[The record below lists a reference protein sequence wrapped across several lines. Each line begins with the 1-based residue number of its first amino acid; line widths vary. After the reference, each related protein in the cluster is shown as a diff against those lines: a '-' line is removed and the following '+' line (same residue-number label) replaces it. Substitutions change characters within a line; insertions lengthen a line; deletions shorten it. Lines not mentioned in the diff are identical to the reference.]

1 MKLWNE
7 YNLNKDI
14 ENFTVGEDNVLDQ
27 TLVSYDCISSM
38 AHAKMLGKINVL
50 TEGEVEKI
58 VKEFQ
63 NILELNKKGEF
74 KIEKEEE
81 DCHTAIENH
90 LTRHLGDLGKKIHTG
105 RSRNDQVLTAFRLY
119 CKEEIKNCRSLTNE
133 FMEAIKKFVT
143 EYGQVQFP
151 GYTHTR
157 KAMPSSVALWGN
169 SFVESMADNLKVLDL
184 SFELINQSP
193 SGTGAGYGVPL
204 NIDREYMAKLLNF
217 QKVQENPIYVQNS
230 RGKFES
236 TLLHAL
242 SQIMFDL
249 NKLSSDLIFFTMSEF
264 GYFGIPEEFCTGSS
278 LMPQKRNP
286 DVLELVRAKYHLVL
300 SYEFQIKSLTSN
312 LISGY
317 HRDSQL
323 TKDPVMKG
331 LTVTKEC
338 LSIMSLVVKNLKA
351 DKEKCEQGLI
361 PEIYATNEVY
371 LLVKKGV
378 PFRQAYHEI
387 SKKYAKKK

>member
-7 YNLNKDI
+7 YNLNEDV
-14 ENFTVGEDNVLDQ
+14 ENFTVGDDHVLDQ

-105 RSRNDQVLTAFRLY
+105 RSRNDQVLTALRLY
-119 CKEEIKNCRSLTNE
+119 YKEEIKDCRSLTQE
-133 FMEAIKKFVT
+133 FMEEIKKFVI

-157 KAMPSSVALWGN
+157 KAMPSSVALWGD

-184 SFELINQSP
+184 AFELINQSP

-204 NIDREYMAKLLNF
+204 NIDREYIAKLLNF
-217 QKVQENPIYVQNS
+217 KKVQENPIYVQNS

-249 NKLSSDLIFFTMSEF
+249 NKLSSDLIFFTMPEF
-264 GYFGIPEEFCTGSS
+264 GYFEIPEEFCTGSS

-331 LTVTKEC
+331 FIVTKEC

-351 DKEKCEQGLI
+351 NKEKCEQGLI
-361 PEIYATNEVY
+361 PELYATNEVY